1 MEVGNV
7 KQHKLFV
14 TTCDEGDHP
23 SVTAMDCERCNRG
36 KVIDARSRVM
46 CGGVTRF
53 FMTPCGFDMRAAAT
67 VRECEECKFGEV
79 REDRIRVYCSR
90 M

>member
-1 MEVGNV
+1 MESG

-14 TTCDEGDHP
+14 TICELREHR
-23 SVTAMDCERCNRG
+23 SVTAMDCEQCPRG
-36 KVIDARSRVM
+36 SVIDARSRVM
-46 CGGVTRF
+46 CRGVTKF

-67 VRECEECKFGEV
+67 VQECVECKFGDV